1 MNSILCPHCEKAM
14 PDSAHY
20 CTSCGESIT
29 APEHMTVRIGQ
40 RSNTHT
46 PPALETVHSFQTPSS
61 LQDQEYSFADILAQE
76 LEENPPHLLTWHKE
90 LDAPGEQEDVLFV
103 PRPSQ
108 VYPIVLKPLPIKR
121 SWLDRAA
128 SLPPLFWMRL
138 LAVSILLLVGVFGV
152 FITIGRGLF
161 NASAGPHGPTL
172 QASSSSVAPGATLTL
187 HGSNFSPGSIAG
199 LSRDAMIPIVDTG
212 YLTRIP
218 VDAKG
223 SFTDT
228 VTISPEWQ
236 AGIHTVNAEDATLHK
251 IARFSLFVTGRNTSL
266 RPAHLAIS
274 ATALDM
280 GSGDFATNST
290 KQLSLSNIGG
300 GQISW
305 QGSTDQPWLQIT
317 PKQGMI
323 ADISKVQV
331 TVAVERSTLQPG
343 SYTAHVNFASSAGNS
358 KIDVKMSVV
367 PLDPGHEAVLEVN
380 PAVLSFIATDGGSAP
395 PTQTVN
401 ISNPGVRPLQWS
413 VATNAAWLSVS
424 PLSGTIQNAS
434 SSGGLITST
443 PAGVTRPVS
452 VGINTSTL
460 LPGTYSSLI
469 TFSGQGQVKDSPQSI
484 VVTITISPQCVLQVA
499 PSLLTFAGAYGQAAP
514 ASQNMSI
521 GVAQGCT
528 KTLAWSA
535 TSSSQWLVLG
545 TTSGTTP
552 THPSVSINDAGLNPG
567 TYNDSIVFTMASG
580 TETIPVTFTLVQ
592 PNAPI
597 MNTSTNMLT
606 YGGVVGQAS
615 PASQNIV
622 ITNTAGGT
630 LNWQAGFVST
640 SGGNWLNITPAS
652 GSLAA
657 HQSVSLMVSA
667 QLNSLPPYNYGGTLT
682 ISGTDGAGLVAA
694 GSPRQIQV
702 NFVVQNA
709 CAVSAGPVLSFSAV
723 IGQAAPAP
731 QTLTIAASGAC
742 SHSIAWSVA
751 STTPGG
757 WLTTTPATGTF
768 APTATASSSVSISL
782 AGLSPIIYNSS
793 VTVTASDSVTNQAIG
808 TPVNV
813 PVTLNVQPACTLQAP
828 STSTETF
835 STEAGQ
841 NPAPQTFSIAA
852 SGTCAGNVSIVP
864 TITLANGTGW
874 LSVTPTAATIPSGGT
889 ATFTVNVNGAAL
901 TAVPYHGSISLAA
914 SNGGVAIVGS
924 PQSVSIVVAV
934 AAPPALSA
942 SVGAA
947 IVHGTNGVTS
957 QPINIA
963 NTGGTALNWT
973 ATLANAP
980 AFVGL
985 SSTSGSLAAG
995 SNDAITIVV
1004 TNAAG
1009 VVGGSFNASVTLTA
1023 TDAATGAV
1031 VAGSPTT
1038 IAITINV
1045 AQPVMQL
1052 STSSLTFTT
1061 TAGTDPAAQSLTI
1074 TNVGGATLTWTAGS
1088 PSATWLTLDTASGS
1102 DASNVS
1108 STITF
1113 SVHTAGLAA
1122 GTPYSATVIITPSA
1136 GPAVTINIT
1145 LTIAPVALSPTPVP
1159 TANVMITPTP
1169 TAAPTVTAT
1178 M

>member
-29 APEHMTVRIGQ
+29 TPEHMTVRIGH
-40 RSNTHT
+40 RSNTNT
-46 PPALETVHSFQTPSS
+46 PPALETVYSSPPPSYVE
-61 LQDQEYSFADILAQE
+61 DQEYSFADILTQE
-76 LEENPPHLLTWHKE
+76 LEDSSSHLLTWHKE
-90 LDAPGEQEDVLFV
+90 LDAPGEQEDVLFA

-108 VYPIVLKPLPIKR
+108 VYPIVLKPLPTKKL
-121 SWLDRAA
+121 WLNRATA
-128 SLPPLFWMRL
+128 LPSLFWMRL
-138 LAVSILLLVGVFGV
+138 LAVCILLLVVVFGV

-187 HGSNFSPGSIAG
+187 HGSNFSPGGIAG

-212 YLTRIP
+212 YLTRIQ
-218 VDAKG
+218 VNAKG
-223 SFTDT
+223 NFADT
-228 VTISPEWQ
+228 ITISPEWQ

-290 KQLSLSNIGG
+290 KQLSLSNMGG

-323 ADISKVQV
+323 ADISKAQV
-331 TVAVERSTLQPG
+331 TVAVDRSTLQPG

-380 PAVLSFIATDGGSAP
+380 PAVLSFTATDGGSAP

-413 VATNAAWLSVS
+413 VATNASWLSVS
-424 PLSGTIQNAS
+424 PLSGTIQNAAS
-434 SSGGLITST
+434 RGGLITSM
-443 PAGVTRPVS
+443 PPGVTQSVS

-460 LPGTYSSLI
+460 LPGTYSGLI

-484 VVTITISPQCVLQVA
+484 AVTITINPQCVLQVA
-499 PSLLTFAGAYGQAAP
+499 PSLLTFAGAYGLAAP
-514 ASQNMSI
+514 ASQNLSI
-521 GVAQGCT
+521 GVSQGCT
-528 KTLAWSA
+528 KTLSWSA

-545 TTSGTTP
+545 ATSGTTP
-552 THPSVSINDAGLNPG
+552 THPLVSINDAGLNPG
-567 TYNDSIVFTMASG
+567 THNGSIVFTTASG
-580 TETIPVTFTLVQ
+580 TETIPVTFTLAQ
-592 PNAPI
+592 PNAP
-597 MNTSTNMLT
+597 
-606 YGGVVGQAS
+606 
-615 PASQNIV
+615 
-622 ITNTAGGT
+622 
-630 LNWQAGFVST
+630 
-640 SGGNWLNITPAS
+640 
-652 GSLAA
+652 
-657 HQSVSLMVSA
+657 
-667 QLNSLPPYNYGGTLT
+667 
-682 ISGTDGAGLVAA
+682 
-694 GSPRQIQV
+694 
-702 NFVVQNA
+702 
-709 CAVSAGPVLSFSAV
+709 CAVSAGPALSFSAV
-723 IGQAAPAP
+723 IGQVAPSP

-751 STTPGG
+751 PAIAGG
-757 WLTTTPATGTF
+757 WLTITPATGTF
-768 APTATASSSVSISL
+768 APIATANSSVSVSL
-782 AGLSPIIYNSS
+782 AGLAPIIYNSS

-808 TPVNV
+808 APVDV
-813 PVTLNVQPACTLQAP
+813 PVTLTVQPACTLQAP
-828 STSTETF
+828 STNTENF

-852 SGTCAGNVSIVP
+852 SGTCAGNVTITP

-874 LSVTPTAATIPSGGT
+874 LGVTPTAAMLPSGGT
-889 ATFTVNVNGAAL
+889 ATFTVNVNGAAM

-924 PQSVSIVVAV
+924 PQPVSIIVAV
-934 AAPPALSA
+934 TAPPALSA

-957 QPINIA
+957 QPINIS
-963 NTGGTALNWT
+963 NTGGTALNWN

-985 SSTSGSLAAG
+985 ASTSGSLAAG
-995 SNDAITIVV
+995 GNGAITIVV
-1004 TNAAG
+1004 TNAAS
-1009 VVGGSFNASVTLTA
+1009 VVGGSFSATVTLTA

-1045 AQPVMQL
+1045 AQPSMQL
-1052 STSSLTFTT
+1052 STSSITFTT
-1061 TAGTDPAAQSLTI
+1061 TAGTDPAAQSLAI

-1088 PSATWLTLDTASGS
+1088 PSATWLTLDTTSGS

-1108 STITF
+1108 SAILF
-1113 SVHTAGLAA
+1113 SVHTAGLTA

-1169 TAAPTVTAT
+1169 TAAPIASAT
-1178 M
+1178 